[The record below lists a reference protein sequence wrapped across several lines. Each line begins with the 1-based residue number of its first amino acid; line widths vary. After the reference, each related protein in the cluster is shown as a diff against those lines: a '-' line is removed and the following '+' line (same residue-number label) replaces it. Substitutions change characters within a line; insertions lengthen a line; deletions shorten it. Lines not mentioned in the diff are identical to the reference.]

1 MKANIQINHFDLA
14 QKMQNI
20 NSKFNAQIKEINEV
34 IKIFKSKEEPN
45 K

>member
-1 MKANIQINHFDLA
+1 MKANIEINHFDLT

-20 NSKFNAQIKEINEV
+20 NSKFNAQIREINEI
-34 IKIFKSKEEPN
+34 IKIFNSKEEPN